1 MLELLTNPKFD
12 EIIFLIL
19 SIGIL
24 FFSLISIIA
33 KNTDTSIISFL
44 FAITNLTGIV
54 VLTSNT
60 TVGVIIALIYASMC
74 SLFLLIKQTFV
85 EKKQKFNKWYVFLA
99 ISMLVIFSI
108 LVCYKLEVSHHIEIK
123 TENYVGVSGIT
134 LVMSLIFILITSG
147 ISFLLQDDQESK

>member
-12 EIIFLIL
+12 EIIFLTL

-85 EKKQKFNKWYVFLA
+85 EKKQKFNKGYVFA
-99 ISMLVIFSI
+99 TISTLII
-108 LVCYKLEVSHHIEIK
+108 LSLMVCYKLEISHHIKIK
-123 TENYVGVSGIT
+123 TENYVGIAGISM
-134 LVMSLIFILITSG
+134 VMSLIFILVTSG
-147 ISFLLQDDQESK
+147 ITCLLQKDPAHK